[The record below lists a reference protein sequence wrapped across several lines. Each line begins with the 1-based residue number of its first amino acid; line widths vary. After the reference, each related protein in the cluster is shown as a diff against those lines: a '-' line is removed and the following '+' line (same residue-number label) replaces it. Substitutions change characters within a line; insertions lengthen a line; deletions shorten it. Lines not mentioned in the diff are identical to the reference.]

1 MKVLKIGILGL
12 FLAEYKMHYL
22 VIFLTKV
29 YIVTGRDASINS
41 YLPKMNLFFWTA
53 FFPMSFESSLETL
66 IVIFQMSHQ
75 RVFFWLIIKN
85 FEISVLTGI
94 LDNRQPL
101 LMNSYP
107 AIYSWVQN
115 KNQCKKRVVR
125 LPTATIEG

>member
-22 VIFLTKV
+22 AIFLTKV

-75 RVFFWLIIKN
+75 RVFSDWL
-85 FEISVLTGI
+85 
-94 LDNRQPL
+94 
-101 LMNSYP
+101 
-107 AIYSWVQN
+107 
-115 KNQCKKRVVR
+115 
-125 LPTATIEG
+125 